1 MMRYRTLGRTGLRV
15 SEIGFGCGNVGGLMT
30 RDGHDEQLGAVR
42 RALALGINYFDTARA
57 YGEGRSETNLG
68 RVLDEVGEE
77 VVLSTKVRLEAD
89 ALGDTAAAAVSHAE
103 QGLARLGRDSVD
115 LMQLHTRLV
124 NRRESGRFGMTP
136 VEVLGPGGVIEG
148 FKRLRDQGR
157 VKFFGFT
164 GLGDVEAIEALVD
177 SGELDS
183 FQAYYNLLNPSAAQA
198 VPDGFSAL
206 DYRRVIDRA
215 AAKGM
220 GVVVIRVLAAGVLS
234 PTPESGGG
242 TSREPLSAGSDY
254 EQDVARAH
262 KLGFLKDHGL
272 ESLPQAAIRF
282 ALMKPE
288 VATVLV
294 GFSNNAQIDEAA
306 ACSGAGPL
314 PETANAALREL
325 WDSDFGSRQ
334 PGSPLS
340 PRP

>member
-1 MMRYRTLGRTGLRV
+1 MQYRMLGRTGLRV

-42 RALALGINYFDTARA
+42 HALSLGINYFDTARA

-68 RVLDEVGEE
+68 RVLDEVGEQ
-77 VVLSTKVRLEAD
+77 VVLSTKVRLEDD
-89 ALGDTAAAAVSHAE
+89 ALGDIAVAAVSHAE

-136 VEVLGPGGVIEG
+136 AEVLGPGGVIEG

-177 SGELDS
+177 SGEFDS
-183 FQAYYNLLNPSAAQA
+183 FQAYYNLLNPSAGQA
-198 VPDGFSAL
+198 VPASFSAL
-206 DYRRVIDRA
+206 DYRSVIDRA

-254 EQDVARAH
+254 ERDVARAH

-272 ESLPQAAIRF
+272 GSLPQAAIRF

-288 VATVLV
+288 VGTVLV

-306 ACSGAGPL
+306 ACSAADPL
-314 PETANAALREL
+314 PETAMAALQAV
-325 WDSDFGSRQ
+325 WDNDFSG
-334 PGSPLS
+334 L
-340 PRP
+340 